1 MSDFSLEL
9 LRLGI
14 TVGITLLTFFLTWIV
29 GQRIATR
36 WAIRQKRKELQLS
49 AANRFENIYG
59 EFFSVWKLWD
69 YYCKTLK
76 ENDSSKETYWNLLNR
91 ACAAEASV
99 EALMVKLSSEF
110 ILTNEDIASLGKFRQ
125 AFQSLRES
133 ISRNEKLQWSFSEH
147 SEYLTFKRL
156 STYIVNLLAA
166 RDHFD
171 IPDAKRSFKTLREIT
186 HNKWEGK
193 KNWVDKVT
201 NFSHI

>member
-1 MSDFSLEL
+1 MSDVSLEL

-14 TVGITLLTFFLTWIV
+14 TAGITLLTFFLTWIV
-29 GQRIATR
+29 GQRIATH

-49 AANRFENIYG
+49 AVNRFENIYG

-69 YYCKTLK
+69 YYWKTLK
-76 ENDSSKETYWNLLNR
+76 ENSSSKKTYWNLLNR

-99 EALMVKLSSEF
+99 EALMVKLSSEC
-110 ILTNEDIASLGKFRQ
+110 ILTNEDITSLGKFRQ

-133 ISRNEKLQWSFSEH
+133 ISRNEKLEWSFSEH
-147 SEYLTFKRL
+147 PEYLTFKLL

-166 RDHFD
+166 RDYFE
-171 IPDAKRSFKTLREIT
+171 IPDAKHSFKTLREIT

-193 KNWVDKVT
+193 KNLVDKG
-201 NFSHI
+201 FDS